1 MRSASKTLVTMIL
14 CAAFAI
20 STVAASAAT
29 LNGSGASFPFPY
41 YTKTFAEF
49 KDRTGIQVNY
59 QATGSGAGIDA
70 ITKKTVDFAGSDAAL
85 SDAKLKDLPGK
96 LFQIPTCGGA
106 VAVVYNVPGASRDL
120 KLSASSVA
128 GIFLGQIKRWNDPK
142 LVAENAELR
151 SKNLPITVC
160 HRSDGSGT
168 TDIFTTYL
176 SAVSPTWKSKVGK
189 GTAVKWP
196 TGKGGAKNAGVAA
209 LVKQIPGA
217 IGYVELAYAK
227 QNGIA
232 TARIK
237 NRSGYYIKPSLPST
251 SACIEG
257 ALSALKN
264 DLRADI
270 VNSSGRDAYPI
281 VGLTFIF
288 VYENSVQPAELKR
301 LLSWLMSDESMA
313 IAKGLEY
320 APLPNSVRAICK
332 DMIAKLK

>member
-1 MRSASKTLVTMIL
+1 MRSASKPFVALIL
-14 CAAFAI
+14 CAAFAL
-20 STVAASAAT
+20 STLAASAAT
-29 LNGSGASFPFPY
+29 LNGSGASFPYPY

-49 KDRTGIQVNY
+49 HGRTGIQVNY

-85 SDAKLKDLPGK
+85 SDAKLKSLPGK

-106 VAVVYNVPGASRDL
+106 VAIVYNVPGASREL
-120 KLSASSVA
+120 KLSASSLS
-128 GIFLGQIKRWNDPK
+128 GIFLGQITRWNDPK

-151 SKNLPITVC
+151 TKNLPITVC

-176 SAVSPTWKSKVGK
+176 STVSPTWKSKVGK

-196 TGKGGAKNAGVAA
+196 VGKGGAKNAGVAA
-209 LVKQIPGA
+209 LVKQIPGG

-227 QNGIA
+227 QNSLA
-232 TARIK
+232 VARMK
-237 NRSGYYIKPSLPST
+237 NRSGYYIKPSLTST
-251 SACIEG
+251 SLCIEG
-257 ALSALKN
+257 ALGALKN

-288 VYENSVQPAELKR
+288 VYENSVQPTELKR
-301 LLSWLMSDESMA
+301 LLGWLMSDESMA